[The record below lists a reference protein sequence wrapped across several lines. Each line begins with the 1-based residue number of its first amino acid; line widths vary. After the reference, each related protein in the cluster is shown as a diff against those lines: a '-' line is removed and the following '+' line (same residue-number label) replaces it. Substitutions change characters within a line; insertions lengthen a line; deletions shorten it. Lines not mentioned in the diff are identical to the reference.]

1 MCLVLKENKRLN
13 TDLNLHYATEDIVC
27 YKYLKEDMNSPFQDF
42 QRKLNKEERV
52 VINKR
57 NLMCHYMN
65 QQEWLMITTE
75 DYIYRPATCEESTQL
90 RAKGIKL
97 YNAYGGIC
105 NNEVDEGLYSYAIN
119 YPWLKF
125 GNSEYKRCF
134 KCIIP
139 KHTWYYKGYT
149 KLGFVDENDLLHTI
163 KTVPT
168 YASECLILVEEIPLD
183 NNHA

>member
-1 MCLVLKENKRLN
+1 MCLILQENKRLN

-27 YKYLKEDMNSPFQDF
+27 YKYLKEGMKSPFQDF
-42 QRKLNKEERV
+42 QWELNKEERV

-57 NLMCHYMN
+57 NSMCHYMN

-90 RAKGIKL
+90 RANSIDL
-97 YNAYGGIC
+97 YNAHGGIC
-105 NNEVDEGLYSYAIN
+105 STEVDEGLYSYAIN
-119 YPWLKF
+119 YPWLKL

-149 KLGFVDENDLLHTI
+149 QFGFIDENDSLVTHKMVL
-163 KTVPT
+163 T
-168 YASECLILVEEIPLD
+168 YVSERLILVEEIPLD

>member
-1 MCLVLKENKRLN
+1 MCLILQENKRLN

-27 YKYLKEDMNSPFQDF
+27 YKYLKEGMKSPFQDF
-42 QRKLNKEERV
+42 QWELNKEERV

-57 NLMCHYMN
+57 NSMCHYMN

-75 DYIYRPATCEESTQL
+75 DFIYRPATCEESTQL
-90 RAKGIKL
+90 RANSIDL
-97 YNAYGGIC
+97 YNAHGGIC
-105 NNEVDEGLYSYAIN
+105 STEVDEGLYSYAIN
-119 YPWLKF
+119 YPWLKL

-149 KLGFVDENDLLHTI
+149 RFGFIDENDSLVTHKMVL
-163 KTVPT
+163 T
-168 YASECLILVEEIPLD
+168 YVSERLILVEEIPLD